1 VKCNYIKDNHV
12 RVANFE
18 TSNNLVV
25 KNKMFPY
32 RNIHKYIRAYLE
44 RKTHNQIYRIL
55 TNRIWHT
62 NIIVVRSVRKADC
75 DTGH

>member
-1 VKCNYIKDNHV
+1 MKCNYIKDNHV

-18 TSNNLVV
+18 TSYNLVV

-32 RNIHKYIRAYLE
+32 RNIHKYTWAYLD
-44 RKTHNQIYRIL
+44 RKTHNQIYHIF
-55 TNRIWHT
+55 TNRIWQI
-62 NIIVVRSVRKADC
+62 NIIVVRSFREADC